1 MNKRTMTTP
10 ADWEVQINALLDGE
24 LSTDERTA
32 LQAEASRS
40 PQLQLELQQALA
52 VQAALHKL
60 PGQEAPANLREKL
73 RQIGQRQQPAAPQI
87 WWRWAAAVAVIP
99 LLFMLGSGDQPST
112 PATSEIEQGRRDL
125 AVALKYLDQ
134 AGRRAAREIDTSING
149 AAIGTIREH
158 TVQALTS
165 QLDNQE
171 EILL

>member
-1 MNKRTMTTP
+1 MSNSTTP
-10 ADWEVQINALLDGE
+10 TDWESQINALLDGE
-24 LSTDERTA
+24 LTAPARAA

-40 PQLQLELQQALA
+40 PQLQQQLSLALA
-52 VQAALHKL
+52 LQEALHQL
-60 PGQEAPANLREKL
+60 PDQVAPGSLQKKL
-73 RQIGQRQQPAAPQI
+73 RQIGQRQQPAAPQT

-99 LLFMLGSGDQPST
+99 LLFMLGSGDQPSI
-112 PATSEIEQGRRDL
+112 PSSSEIEQGRRDL
-125 AVALKYLDQ
+125 AVALNYLDQ
-134 AGRRAAREIDTSING
+134 AGRRAAQEIDTSING